1 MSSYPKGFFE
11 QHVFEQVGD
20 CNWRW
25 TIKGLEEQEHH
36 WTSGFDTKVETN
48 SLYWKLEVLLV

>member
-25 TIKGLEEQEHH
+25 TIKGLEDQEHH
-36 WTSGFDTKVETN
+36 WTGGFDTKQEAIEHAL
-48 SLYWKLEVLLV
+48 SML